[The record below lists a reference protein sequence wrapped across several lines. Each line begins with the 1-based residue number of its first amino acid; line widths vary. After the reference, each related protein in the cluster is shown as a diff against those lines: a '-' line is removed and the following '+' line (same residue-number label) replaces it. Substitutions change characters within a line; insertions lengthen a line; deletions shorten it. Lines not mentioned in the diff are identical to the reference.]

1 MNNVIHVNF
10 GNNVV
15 DAEEEFVIEVQ
26 LNTELDDYL
35 DSLREQG
42 VDEEDVLEVEEAI
55 ADYEVYVAAD
65 DVVQKFA
72 DEWLE
77 QFL

>member
-1 MNNVIHVNF
+1 MNNVIHVDF
-10 GNNVV
+10 GNNAVG
-15 DAEEEFVIEVQ
+15 AEDEFVIEVQ

-35 DSLREQG
+35 DSLREKG
-42 VDEEDVLEVEEAI
+42 IDEDDVLEVEEAI